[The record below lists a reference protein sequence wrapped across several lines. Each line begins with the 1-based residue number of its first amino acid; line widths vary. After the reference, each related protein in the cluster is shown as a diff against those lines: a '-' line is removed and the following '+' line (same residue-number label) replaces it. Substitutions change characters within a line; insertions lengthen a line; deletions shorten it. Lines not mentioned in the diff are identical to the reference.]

1 MPRRLLTKSASG
13 VLATLRGSTY
23 GGEYD
28 SPLRVLRPCWTAFLN
43 SLRAIWVPS
52 VTRTRSFISL
62 GRHRVCQQAASL
74 VRIEEL

>member
-1 MPRRLLTKSASG
+1 MPSRLLTKSASG
-13 VLATLRGSTY
+13 ALATLRGSTY

-52 VTRTRSFISL
+52 VTVHEASSL
-62 GRHRVCQQAASL
+62 GRHRVCQQPASL
-74 VRIEEL
+74 VRIGEL